1 MKKRIAALLLSMA
14 MAATMIPA
22 NIVSAAPE
30 SKDSLDEVIELQ
42 EADSSLPTLTVD
54 MAPEEQRELKHGAS
68 GWLYGQGD
76 AEVPTTNTMTPLKP
90 HTAVQKAPYGMQHPN
105 GDTLDVAESFLNAG
119 GKDIQLYVPD
129 YYALWVYEF
138 STTQEYLEILKM
150 QAQACIDKGIED
162 KVV

>member
-54 MAPEEQRELKHGAS
+54 MAPEEQRELKHGARVAVRAGRCGSAHNQYDDAPETAYS
-68 GWLYGQGD
+68 GSESTLWDAASQRRYTGCCGIVFKCRRQG
-76 AEVPTTNTMTPLKP
+76 
-90 HTAVQKAPYGMQHPN
+90 HP
-105 GDTLDVAESFLNAG
+105 DLCAG
-119 GKDIQLYVPD
+119 LLCSLV
-129 YYALWVYEF
+129 L
-138 STTQEYLEILKM
+138 
-150 QAQACIDKGIED
+150 
-162 KVV
+162 

>member
-54 MAPEEQRELKHGAS
+54 MAPEEQRE
-68 GWLYGQGD
+68 
-76 AEVPTTNTMTPLKP
+76 
-90 HTAVQKAPYGMQHPN
+90 
-105 GDTLDVAESFLNAG
+105 
-119 GKDIQLYVPD
+119 
-129 YYALWVYEF
+129 
-138 STTQEYLEILKM
+138 
-150 QAQACIDKGIED
+150 
-162 KVV
+162 